1 MHARENIVSPAR
13 LRPRHL
19 PLDAQP
25 SNSNRASAGKRQFT
39 GEERDFSTLL
49 APEWRTFRLSNLL
62 SWRDILR
69 HDFCSGGEL
78 CGPEPAARTER
89 ASGQAWAGRSLV
101 YESRFQ
107 FCAPPGYPDEPHQ
120 LHFSAPPVG
129 QTPRMTTAE

>member
-1 MHARENIVSPAR
+1 MPAKTSFHRHAFGRGICHSTRSRQTRTARAQASVS
-13 LRPRHL
+13 LRVRSGIFQHC
-19 PLDAQP
+19 
-25 SNSNRASAGKRQFT
+25 
-39 GEERDFSTLL
+39 L